1 MGFVAVQHPLPSP
14 FSGTVFA
21 TDRSMTMKSIFLA
34 SVLGLAALGNASA
47 TILTST
53 TELDLMDDTAI
64 NIGNTFSKGNAGN
77 SFSDLYNFELSL
89 DGDQDA
95 IVELAWTTGATN
107 SLAHVIAT
115 LTSENGVEYIDN
127 DLSDAYSFTGLTAGF
142 YKLTITGDIL
152 GSKTSSYGGY
162 VSLTPVTPAVPEPE
176 SLALA
181 LAGLGVAG
189 LLARRR
195 SH

>member
-1 MGFVAVQHPLPSP
+1 
-14 FSGTVFA
+14 
-21 TDRSMTMKSIFLA
+21 MKSIFLA

-89 DGDQDA
+89 AGDQDA

-162 VSLTPVTPAVPEPE
+162 FSLTPVTPAVPEPE

>member
-1 MGFVAVQHPLPSP
+1 
-14 FSGTVFA
+14 
-21 TDRSMTMKSIFLA
+21 MKSIFLA

-47 TILTST
+47 TLLTSST
-53 TELDLMDDTAI
+53 DLDLMDDTSI
-64 NIGNTFSKGNAGN
+64 NIGHTFAKGNAGN

-95 IVELAWTTGATN
+95 IVELSWTTGATN
-107 SLAHVIAT
+107 SLANVIAT
-115 LTSENGVEYIDN
+115 LTSETGTVFVDT
-127 DLSDAYSFTGLTAGF
+127 DVSDKYSFTGLTAGF

-152 GSKTSSYGGY
+152 GAKTSSYGGY
-162 VSLTPVTPAVPEPE
+162 VSMTPVTPAVPEPE

-189 LLARRR
+189 LVARRR